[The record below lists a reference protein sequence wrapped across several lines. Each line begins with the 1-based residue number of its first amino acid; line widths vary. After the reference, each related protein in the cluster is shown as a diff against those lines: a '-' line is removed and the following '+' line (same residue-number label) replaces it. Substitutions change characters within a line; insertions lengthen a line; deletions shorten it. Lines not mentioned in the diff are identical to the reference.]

1 VLQRYTLPANLFG
14 FDGRVEAT
22 GLVRVVEDWRAD
34 RVIIEAGGKVVRD
47 EVNAYGWIPYII
59 FPNLSRPHQVWGES
73 DLTDLLDVCRELNRR
88 LTVLARI
95 LQVSGNPIVVLENV
109 AGSDGIRADEG
120 SIWELPQDSRA
131 YLLDMLQGGGVRLHI
146 EYIEL
151 LYRVLHDL
159 AETPR
164 SSFGDSGRVLSGA
177 ALEVEIQPLVQKVQ
191 RKRRVWEDVY
201 QRRNAMLLDLLE
213 RFGSEDLGGV
223 RRTTVL
229 WPEILPSDFTD
240 LVRAEARLGSAN
252 PQLANGDAGAGTGRS
267 GPGADPCAGGE
278 ADAGRDLR

>member
-1 VLQRYTLPANLFG
+1 
-14 FDGRVEAT
+14 
-22 GLVRVVEDWRAD
+22 
-34 RVIIEAGGKVVRD
+34 
-47 EVNAYGWIPYII
+47 
-59 FPNLSRPHQVWGES
+59 
-73 DLTDLLDVCRELNRR
+73 

-131 YLLDMLQGGGVRLHI
+131 YLLDMLQGGGVRLHT

-164 SSFGDSGRVLSGA
+164 SSFGDSGRALSGA

-191 RKRRVWEDVY
+191 RKRRVWEGVY

-213 RFGSEDLGGV
+213 RFGGEDLGGV

-240 LVRAEARLGSAN
+240 LVRAEARLVSARIHSRRTAMQALGQED
-252 PQLANGDAGAGTGRS
+252 PDLELTRVLEETRMLGETSAETLARGEPAMTGLGGDS
-267 GPGADPCAGGE
+267 GPAE
-278 ADAGRDLR
+278 